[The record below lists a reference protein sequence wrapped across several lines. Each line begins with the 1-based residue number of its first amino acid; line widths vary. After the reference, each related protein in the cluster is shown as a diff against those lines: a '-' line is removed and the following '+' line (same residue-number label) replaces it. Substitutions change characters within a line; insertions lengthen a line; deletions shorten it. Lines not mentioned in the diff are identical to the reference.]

1 MYKIGDRV
9 SSVGGFFTEG
19 EIIGIKDDNGHPIYK
34 IKWTR
39 DSRQPEP
46 IDFVQERTERVIRPL
61 EELQAKTMKKDD
73 LHVELLK
80 EGDKYR
86 LYSIEPFGREKHLV
100 CTWESRDIAEKAAE
114 LYFDTLYAIYE
125 KMEDAVTKVAYD
137 EAVKYLGGSGINI
150 PYGDIY
156 PEQLAEQ
163 TNDLVKL
170 CTGLA
175 KVAMQNAVDT
185 EGKSV
190 WWERD

>member
-1 MYKIGDRV
+1 MYNIGDRV

-19 EIIGIKDDNGHPIYK
+19 VILDIKDDKGNPIYK

-46 IDFVQERTERVIRPL
+46 IDCVQERTERVIRPL
-61 EELQAKTMKKDD
+61 EELQAKIMKKDD
-73 LHVELLK
+73 IHVELHK
-80 EGDKYR
+80 EGNVYR

-100 CTWESRDIAEKAAE
+100 CTWESRAVAEKAAE
-114 LYFDTLYAIYE
+114 LYFDVLYAVYE

-137 EAVKYLGGSGINI
+137 EAVKYLGASGLNM

-175 KVAMQNAVDT
+175 QVAMQNAVDT

-190 WWERD
+190 WRE

>member
-1 MYKIGDRV
+1 MYKVGDIV
-9 SSVGGFFTEG
+9 SSVGGFLTKG
-19 EIIGIKDDNGHPIYK
+19 VILGIRDDKGSPIYK
-34 IKWTR
+34 IKWVR

-61 EELQAKTMKKDD
+61 ADELQAKIMKKDD
-73 LHVELLK
+73 IHVELHK
-80 EGDKYR
+80 EGSKYR

-100 CTWESRDIAEKAAE
+100 CTWDSREVAEKAAE
-114 LYFDTLYAIYE
+114 LYFDVLYAVYE

-137 EAVKYLGGSGINI
+137 EAVKYLGASGLNM

-175 KVAMQNAVDT
+175 QVAMQNAVDT

-190 WWERD
+190 WRE